1 MTIEKVSYHKVFN
14 LGNYSNE
21 KIGVDIVLAPG
32 ESVLDAFAEAKKH
45 VEKSH
50 KFFTDLPKYEKA
62 KAMMKEAKRYTGYD
76 LDEAGNIIDLFEANY
91 PDYIEKFVPA
101 SRQLTEGERPE
112 EDDFP
117 FDN

>member
-1 MTIEKVSYHKVFN
+1 MNIEKVSYHKVFN

-50 KFFTDLPKYEKA
+50 QFFTDLPKYERA
-62 KAMMKEAKRYTGYD
+62 KQMMKEEKRYTGYE
-76 LDEAGNIIDLFEANY
+76 LDEAKNVIELFEANY

-101 SRQLTEGERPE
+101 SRQLTEGVDPA
-112 EDDFP
+112 DTDFE
-117 FDN
+117 F